1 MEDVTLRLATAA
13 DLDQV
18 MVIIHAA
25 QQFIARQGFDQWQDG
40 YPAQTDMLADITAQ
54 QLYVLTLHGQVV
66 AVAAAVRGIDPNY
79 RLIEEGAWLQS
90 HDYAA
95 IHRVAVA
102 NDFRGEHLGQRLFER
117 LFAKL
122 SQDGVDAVRVD
133 THAGNV
139 PMQHLLTRIGFDFC
153 GFIYIDGT
161 AKRRAYEH
169 VLQPAH

>member
-1 MEDVTLRLATAA
+1 MEDVTLRLANET
-13 DLDQV
+13 DLNQI

-25 QQFIARQGFDQWQDG
+25 QQFIADQGFDQWQDG
-40 YPAQTDMLADITAQ
+40 YPAQTDMLADIQAQ

-66 AVAAAVRGIDPNY
+66 AIAAAVRGIDPNY
-79 RLIEEGAWLQS
+79 RLIEQGAWLQS

-102 NDFRGEHLGQRLFER
+102 SDFRGEHLGQRLFEM
-117 LFAKL
+117 LFNTLK
-122 SQDGVDAVRVD
+122 QQGINAVRVD
-133 THAGNV
+133 THAANR
-139 PMQHLLTRIGFDFC
+139 PMQQLLQKVGFDFC

-169 VLQPAH
+169 VLRPAH